1 MRLEIQLDEDS
12 LALLAAIRQETFEFP
27 NPESVK
33 RVNKELA
40 EKLIESGKIQ
50 IILPLEK
57 VFDAEELREALV
69 PALYGPELLFTQED
83 KRQFQEAGN
92 ILIELFKTNLFP
104 FASSRITIDSLRA
117 VRDLEERITT
127 LSEEDQQLAKEM
139 IQKLK
144 LGLVTEEENLN
155 AN

>member
-1 MRLEIQLDEDS
+1 MKLEIQLDEDS

-33 RVNKELA
+33 RVKKELA
-40 EKLIESGKIQ
+40 EKLLESGKIQ

-57 VFDAEELREALV
+57 IFDADQLREALV

-83 KRQFQEAGN
+83 KRQYQEAGN
-92 ILIELFKTNLFP
+92 TLIELFKSNHFP
-104 FASSRITIDSLRA
+104 FACSRIDSLRA

-127 LSEEDQQLAKEM
+127 LSEEDQELAKEM

-144 LGLVTEEENLN
+144 LGLVTEKENLD
-155 AN
+155 AE

>member
-27 NPESVK
+27 NSETVK
-33 RVNKELA
+33 RVNKALA
-40 EKLIESGKIQ
+40 EKLIKSGKIQ

-57 VFDAEELREALV
+57 IFDAEQLREALV

-83 KRQFQEAGN
+83 KQQFQEAGN
-92 ILIELFKTNLFP
+92 TLIELFKTNLFP
-104 FASSRITIDSLRA
+104 FASSRITVDSLRA

-144 LGLVTEEENLN
+144 LNLVTEEENLN

>member
-27 NPESVK
+27 NPEAVK
-33 RVNKELA
+33 RVNKDLA
-40 EKLIESGKIQ
+40 EKLIKSGKIQ

-83 KRQFQEAGN
+83 KQQFQDAGN
-92 ILIELFKTNLFP
+92 TLIELFKTNPFP
-104 FASSRITIDSLRA
+104 FVSSRITIDSLRA

-127 LSEEDQQLAKEM
+127 LSDEDQQLAKEM

-144 LGLVTEEENLN
+144 LGLVTEKENLN

>member
-1 MRLEIQLDEDS
+1 MKLEIQLDEDS

-33 RVNKELA
+33 RVKKELA
-40 EKLIESGKIQ
+40 EKLLESGKIQ

-57 VFDAEELREALV
+57 IFDADQLREALV

-83 KRQFQEAGN
+83 KRQYQEAGHT
-92 ILIELFKTNLFP
+92 LIELFKTNHFP
-104 FASSRITIDSLRA
+104 FACSRITIDSLRA

-127 LSEEDQQLAKEM
+127 LSEEDQELAKEM

-144 LGLVTEEENLN
+144 LGLVTEKENLD
-155 AN
+155 AE

>member
-27 NPESVK
+27 NPEAVK
-33 RVNKELA
+33 RVNKDLA
-40 EKLIESGKIQ
+40 EKLLGSGKIQ
-50 IILPLEK
+50 VILPLEK

-83 KRQFQEAGN
+83 KRQFLEAATT
-92 ILIELFKTNLFP
+92 LIELFKTNQSP
-104 FASSRITIDSLRA
+104 FACSRIVIDSLRA

-127 LSEEDQQLAKEM
+127 FSDEDQQLAKEM

-144 LGLVTEEENLN
+144 LGLVTEKENLD
-155 AN
+155 AE

>member
-1 MRLEIQLDEDS
+1 MKLEIQLDEDS
-12 LALLAAIRQETFEFP
+12 LALLAAIRQETVEFP

-33 RVNKELA
+33 RVKKELA
-40 EKLIESGKIQ
+40 EKLLESGKIQ

-57 VFDAEELREALV
+57 IFDADQLREALV

-83 KRQFQEAGN
+83 KRQYQEAGN
-92 ILIELFKTNLFP
+92 TLIELFKTNHFP
-104 FASSRITIDSLRA
+104 FACSRITIDSLRA

-127 LSEEDQQLAKEM
+127 LSEEDQELAKEM

-144 LGLVTEEENLN
+144 LGLVTEKENLD
-155 AN
+155 AE